1 MTTQPNNPFTE
12 LFLYN
17 QCFRASFSQIEKI
30 GEGGFGNVYKALSNV
45 DNCVY
50 AIKEIK
56 IKLNNKKFQRS
67 RAAFESALNEIFFLS
82 QAQSPQVVKLYHA
95 WMEFDNS
102 AISSGSTNQKQKLL
116 TTNLTKENIF
126 NSILKI
132 SKRIRIYIQMEL
144 CTSNLG
150 DFIPKQSQIDLYSS
164 KKVQER
170 LEIALQICKGV
181 KTIHDS
187 GILHRDIKAS
197 NVFLSSTDY
206 PQVKIGDFGLAT
218 FENNLKYKEKKKSNE
233 CNYHTKNVGTPI
245 YMSPEQ
251 KESNYYSK
259 SSDIYSL
266 GLVLYELMC
275 PYTCQMEKRENFV
288 NIKSK
293 GEISIKQFKKNFPTI
308 TELICNMVN
317 KDMNM
322 RPSIDE
328 AIEVIE
334 NEIERILF
342 LSNRKMSMDV
352 ECTKMTIHEEENEN
366 EQSTLMENSIL
377 SEGYENN
384 NLLLLLEE
392 KELSLLDED
401 TFSLNQS
408 SNELLF
414 IKNSNYIY

>member
-1 MTTQPNNPFTE
+1 MNTQPNPFTE

-56 IKLNNKKFQRS
+56 IKLNKKKFQRS

-82 QAQSPQVVKLYHA
+82 CTQSSQVVKLYHA

-102 AISSGSTNQKQKLL
+102 VTSSDFGFQKQKLL
-116 TTNLTKENIF
+116 TQNLTKENIF

-150 DFIPKQSQIDLYSS
+150 DFLPKLSQIDLYSS
-164 KKVQER
+164 KKVKER
-170 LEIALQICKGV
+170 LEIALQICKGI

-187 GILHRDIKAS
+187 GIIHRDIKTS
-197 NVFLSSTDY
+197 NIFLSTSEY

-218 FENNLKYKEKKKSNE
+218 FEDNLKYKEKEKSNG
-233 CNYHTKNVGTPI
+233 CNYHTKNVGTSI

-266 GLVLYELMC
+266 GLVLYELLC
-275 PYTCQMEKRENFV
+275 PYTCQMEKIENFA

-293 GEISIKQFKKNFPTI
+293 GEIVVKQFKRNYPNI
-308 TELICNMVN
+308 AEMICNMVN
-317 KDMNM
+317 KDMNL

-328 AIEVIE
+328 VVEMIE

-352 ECTKMTIHEEENEN
+352 EYTKMTINEEENDN
-366 EQSTLMENSIL
+366 EQSTIMECSTL

-392 KELSLLDED
+392 KELNVLDDD

-408 SNELLF
+408 DNEIFF
-414 IKNSNYIY
+414 IKKSNYIY

>member
-1 MTTQPNNPFTE
+1 MNTQPNPFTE

-56 IKLNNKKFQRS
+56 IKLNKKKFQRS

-82 QAQSPQVVKLYHA
+82 CTQSSQVVKLYHA

-102 AISSGSTNQKQKLL
+102 VTSSDFGFQKQKLL
-116 TTNLTKENIF
+116 TQNLTKENIF

-150 DFIPKQSQIDLYSS
+150 DFLPALSQIDLYSS
-164 KKVQER
+164 KKVKER
-170 LEIALQICKGV
+170 LEIALQICKGI

-187 GILHRDIKAS
+187 GIIHRDIKTS
-197 NVFLSSTDY
+197 NIFLSTSEY

-218 FENNLKYKEKKKSNE
+218 FEDNLKYKEKEKSNG
-233 CNYHTKNVGTPI
+233 CNYHTKNVGTSI

-266 GLVLYELMC
+266 GLVLYELLC
-275 PYTCQMEKRENFV
+275 PYTCQMEKIENFA

-293 GEISIKQFKKNFPTI
+293 GEIIVKQFKRNYPNI
-308 TELICNMVN
+308 AEMICNMVN
-317 KDMNM
+317 KDMNL

-328 AIEVIE
+328 VIEVIE
-334 NEIERILF
+334 DEIERILF
-342 LSNRKMSMDV
+342 LSNRKMSMDL
-352 ECTKMTIHEEENEN
+352 EYTKMIINEEENDN
-366 EQSTLMENSIL
+366 EQSTIMECSTL

-392 KELSLLDED
+392 KELNVLDDD

-408 SNELLF
+408 DNEIFF
-414 IKNSNYIY
+414 IKKSNYIY

>member
-1 MTTQPNNPFTE
+1 MNTQPNPFTE

-56 IKLNNKKFQRS
+56 IKLNKKKFQRS

-82 QAQSPQVVKLYHA
+82 CTQSSQVVKLYHA

-102 AISSGSTNQKQKLL
+102 VTSSDFGFQKQKLL
-116 TTNLTKENIF
+116 TQNLTKENIF

-150 DFIPKQSQIDLYSS
+150 DFLPKLFQIDLYSS
-164 KKVQER
+164 KKVKER
-170 LEIALQICKGV
+170 LEIALQICKGI

-187 GILHRDIKAS
+187 GIIHRDIKTS
-197 NVFLSSTDY
+197 NIFLSTSEY

-218 FENNLKYKEKKKSNE
+218 FEDNLKYKEKEKSNG
-233 CNYHTKNVGTPI
+233 CNYHTKNVGTSI

-266 GLVLYELMC
+266 GLVLYELLC
-275 PYTCQMEKRENFV
+275 PYTCQMEKIENFA

-293 GEISIKQFKKNFPTI
+293 GEIVVKQFKRNYPNI
-308 TELICNMVN
+308 AEMICNMVN
-317 KDMNM
+317 KDMNL

-328 AIEVIE
+328 VVEMIE

-352 ECTKMTIHEEENEN
+352 EYTKMTINEEENDN
-366 EQSTLMENSIL
+366 EQSTIMECSTL

-392 KELSLLDED
+392 KELNVLDDD

-408 SNELLF
+408 DNEIFF
-414 IKNSNYIY
+414 IKKSNYIY

>member
-1 MTTQPNNPFTE
+1 MNTQPNPFTE

-56 IKLNNKKFQRS
+56 IKLNKKKFQRS

-82 QAQSPQVVKLYHA
+82 CTQSSQVVKLYHA

-102 AISSGSTNQKQKLL
+102 VTSSDFGFQKQKLL
-116 TTNLTKENIF
+116 TQNLTKENIF

-150 DFIPKQSQIDLYSS
+150 DFLPKLSQIDLYSS
-164 KKVQER
+164 KKVKER
-170 LEIALQICKGV
+170 LEIALQICKGI

-187 GILHRDIKAS
+187 GIIHRDIKTS
-197 NVFLSSTDY
+197 NIFLSTSEY

-218 FENNLKYKEKKKSNE
+218 FEDNLKYKEKEKSNG
-233 CNYHTKNVGTPI
+233 CNYHTKNVGTSI

-266 GLVLYELMC
+266 GLVLYELLC
-275 PYTCQMEKRENFV
+275 PYTCQMEKIENFA

-293 GEISIKQFKKNFPTI
+293 GEIVVKQFKRNYPNI
-308 TELICNMVN
+308 AEMICNMVS
-317 KDMNM
+317 KDMNL

-328 AIEVIE
+328 VVEMIE

-352 ECTKMTIHEEENEN
+352 EYTKMTINEEENDN
-366 EQSTLMENSIL
+366 EQSTIMECSTL

-392 KELSLLDED
+392 KELNVLDDD

-408 SNELLF
+408 DNEIFF
-414 IKNSNYIY
+414 IKKSNYIY

>member
-1 MTTQPNNPFTE
+1 MNTQPNPFTE

-45 DNCVY
+45 DNCEY

-56 IKLNNKKFQRS
+56 IKLNKKKFQRS

-82 QAQSPQVVKLYHA
+82 CTQSSQVVKLYHA

-102 AISSGSTNQKQKLL
+102 VTSSDFGFQKQKLL
-116 TTNLTKENIF
+116 TQNLTKESIF

-150 DFIPKQSQIDLYSS
+150 DFLPALSQIDLYSS
-164 KKVQER
+164 KKVKER
-170 LEIALQICKGV
+170 LEIALQICKGI

-187 GILHRDIKAS
+187 GIIHRDIKTS
-197 NVFLSSTDY
+197 NIFLSTSEY

-218 FENNLKYKEKKKSNE
+218 FEDNLKYKEKEKSNG
-233 CNYHTKNVGTPI
+233 CNYHTKNVGTSI

-275 PYTCQMEKRENFV
+275 PYTCQMEKIENFA

-293 GEISIKQFKKNFPTI
+293 GEIVVKQFKRNYPNI
-308 TELICNMVN
+308 SEMICNMVN
-317 KDMNM
+317 KDMNL

-328 AIEVIE
+328 VIEVIE
-334 NEIERILF
+334 DEIERILF
-342 LSNRKMSMDV
+342 MSNRKMSMDV
-352 ECTKMTIHEEENEN
+352 EYTKMTINEEENDN
-366 EQSTLMENSIL
+366 EQSTIMECSTL

-392 KELSLLDED
+392 KELNVLDDD

-408 SNELLF
+408 DNEIFF
-414 IKNSNYIY
+414 IKKSNYIY

>member
-1 MTTQPNNPFTE
+1 MNTQPNPFTE

-30 GEGGFGNVYKALSNV
+30 GEGGFGHVYKALSNV

-56 IKLNNKKFQRS
+56 IKLNKKKFQRS

-82 QAQSPQVVKLYHA
+82 CTQSSQVVKLYHA

-102 AISSGSTNQKQKLL
+102 VTSSDFGFQKQKLL
-116 TTNLTKENIF
+116 TQNLTKENIF

-150 DFIPKQSQIDLYSS
+150 DFLPKLSQIDLYSS
-164 KKVQER
+164 KKVKER
-170 LEIALQICKGV
+170 LEIALQICKGI

-187 GILHRDIKAS
+187 GIIHRDIKTS
-197 NVFLSSTDY
+197 NIFLSTSEY

-218 FENNLKYKEKKKSNE
+218 FEDNLKYKEKEKSNG
-233 CNYHTKNVGTPI
+233 CNYHTKNVGTSI

-266 GLVLYELMC
+266 GLVLYELLC
-275 PYTCQMEKRENFV
+275 PYTCQMEKIENFA

-293 GEISIKQFKKNFPTI
+293 GEIVVKQFKRNYPNI
-308 TELICNMVN
+308 AEMICNMVN
-317 KDMNM
+317 KDMNL

-328 AIEVIE
+328 VVEMIE

-352 ECTKMTIHEEENEN
+352 EYTKMTISEEENDN
-366 EQSTLMENSIL
+366 EQSTIMECSTL

-392 KELSLLDED
+392 KELNVLDDD

-408 SNELLF
+408 DNEIFF
-414 IKNSNYIY
+414 IKKSNYIY

>member
-1 MTTQPNNPFTE
+1 MNTQPNPFTE

-56 IKLNNKKFQRS
+56 IKLNKKKFQRS

-82 QAQSPQVVKLYHA
+82 CTQSSQVVKLYHA

-102 AISSGSTNQKQKLL
+102 VTSSDFGFQKQKLL
-116 TTNLTKENIF
+116 TQNLTKESIF

-150 DFIPKQSQIDLYSS
+150 DFLPALSQIDLYSS
-164 KKVQER
+164 KKVKER
-170 LEIALQICKGV
+170 LEIALQICKGI

-187 GILHRDIKAS
+187 GIIHRDIKTS
-197 NVFLSSTDY
+197 NIFLSTSEY

-218 FENNLKYKEKKKSNE
+218 FEDNLKYKEKEKSNG
-233 CNYHTKNVGTPI
+233 CNYHTKNVGTSI

-275 PYTCQMEKRENFV
+275 PYTCQMEKIENFA

-293 GEISIKQFKKNFPTI
+293 GEIVVKQFKRNYPNI
-308 TELICNMVN
+308 SEMICNMVN
-317 KDMNM
+317 KDMNL

-328 AIEVIE
+328 VIEVIE
-334 NEIERILF
+334 DEIERILF
-342 LSNRKMSMDV
+342 MSNRKMSMDV
-352 ECTKMTIHEEENEN
+352 EYTKMTINEEENDN
-366 EQSTLMENSIL
+366 EQSTIMECSTL

-392 KELSLLDED
+392 KELNVLDDD

-408 SNELLF
+408 DNEIFF
-414 IKNSNYIY
+414 IKKSNYIY

>member
-1 MTTQPNNPFTE
+1 MNTQPNPFTE

-56 IKLNNKKFQRS
+56 IKLNKKKFQRS

-82 QAQSPQVVKLYHA
+82 CTQSSQVVKLYHA

-102 AISSGSTNQKQKLL
+102 VTSSDFGFQKQKLL
-116 TTNLTKENIF
+116 TQNLTKENIF

-150 DFIPKQSQIDLYSS
+150 DFLPKLSQIDLYSS
-164 KKVQER
+164 KKVKER
-170 LEIALQICKGV
+170 LEIALQICKGI

-187 GILHRDIKAS
+187 GIIHRDIKTS
-197 NVFLSSTDY
+197 NIFLSTSEY

-218 FENNLKYKEKKKSNE
+218 FEDNLKYKEKEKSNG
-233 CNYHTKNVGTPI
+233 CNYHTKNVGTSI

-266 GLVLYELMC
+266 GLVLYELLC
-275 PYTCQMEKRENFV
+275 PYTCQMEKIENFA

-293 GEISIKQFKKNFPTI
+293 GEIVVKQFKRNYPNI
-308 TELICNMVN
+308 AEMICNMVN
-317 KDMNM
+317 KDMNL

-328 AIEVIE
+328 VVEMIE

-352 ECTKMTIHEEENEN
+352 EYTKMTISEEENDN
-366 EQSTLMENSIL
+366 EQSTIMECSTL

-392 KELSLLDED
+392 KELNVLDDD

-408 SNELLF
+408 DNEIFF
-414 IKNSNYIY
+414 IKKSNYIY